1 MFDHVAY
8 SKIYYREYYQ
18 KNKLAILLRVKNNY
32 NIKKNSV
39 RKPKINDDVIPTET
53 DKKYV
58 NSIVVKF

>member
-39 RKPKINDDVIPTET
+39 RKPKINDDVIPIET

>member
-32 NIKKNSV
+32 NIKKKSV
-39 RKPKINDDVIPTET
+39 RKPKINDDV
-53 DKKYV
+53 
-58 NSIVVKF
+58 VVYLA